1 MSENSIIDQR
11 EPWQKKP
18 KFNWGKTLLISFGFF
33 ASSIAWS
40 QYNSQI
46 PIALDALLPSS
57 YLLIGFIMTLDNIIG
72 MFLQPMMGNR
82 SDRTKSRFG
91 RRMPFILI
99 GLPISAGLFV
109 LLALTKDIL
118 WLYIIVIFFFVT
130 AMAFWRAPV
139 VSLMPDFVAP
149 QNRSKGNA
157 LVNIFGGIASTAA
170 ALVGGILI
178 DQDYLIG
185 FVFVAVAMIV
195 ALVILYFGVK
205 EPDTRE
211 WDFSEALNKQKEAG
225 IWKKIREIVKE
236 EEKSPIWMLIA
247 IWAWFMTHQAIES
260 LLSLY
265 ATKIIGILPGEAQQ
279 LLIYVSISFIIF
291 AFVSSFLSKKLTRRI
306 TILIGLGICILSL
319 LTAIFIKGPDQLW
332 LLIVILIT
340 YGAGWAF
347 INVNSIA
354 MMWDMATTKKQIG
367 TYTGLYYFASFLAA
381 VLGPITLGYVMEYVT
396 GLEYLFPIAAVFMLI
411 AVVAML
417 FVKRGEPEL
426 TEEQKSDLENA
437 KLEAK

>member
-1 MSENSIIDQR
+1 
-11 EPWQKKP
+11 
-18 KFNWGKTLLISFGFF
+18 
-33 ASSIAWS
+33 
-40 QYNSQI
+40 
-46 PIALDALLPSS
+46 
-57 YLLIGFIMTLDNIIG
+57 
-72 MFLQPMMGNR
+72 
-82 SDRTKSRFG
+82 
-91 RRMPFILI
+91 
-99 GLPISAGLFV
+99 
-109 LLALTKDIL
+109 
-118 WLYIIVIFFFVT
+118 
-130 AMAFWRAPV
+130 MAFWRAPV

-157 LVNIFGGIASTAA
+157 LVNIFGGVASTAA

-178 DQDYLIG
+178 DKDYLIG

-195 ALVILYFGVK
+195 AFVILYFGVK

-225 IWKKIREIVKE
+225 IWKKIRELVKE

-265 ATKIIGILPGEAQQ
+265 ATKIIGVSDGKAQQ
-279 LLIYVSISFIIF
+279 LLIYVSVSFIIF

-319 LTAIFIKGPDQLW
+319 VTAIFIKGPDQLW

-396 GLEYLFPIAAVFMLI
+396 GLEYLFPIAALFMLI

>member
-1 MSENSIIDQR
+1 MSEKSIIDQR

-46 PIALDALLPSS
+46 PIALDVLLPSQ

-72 MFLQPMMGNR
+72 MFLQPIMGNL

-99 GLPISAGLFV
+99 GLPISAGLFL
-109 LLALTKDIL
+109 LLALTKNTL

-130 AMAFWRAPV
+130 AMAIWRAPV
-139 VSLMPDFVAP
+139 VSMMPDFVSP

-157 LVNIFGGIASTAA
+157 LVNIFGGIASAA
-170 ALVGGILI
+170 AAFVGGILI
-178 DQDYLIG
+178 DKDYFIG
-185 FVFVAVAMIV
+185 FVFVVVAMIV
-195 ALVILYFGVK
+195 ALIILFFGVK

-211 WDFSEALNKQKEAG
+211 WDFSEALNKKNEAG
-225 IWKKIREIVKE
+225 IWNKIKELVKE

-265 ATKIIGILPGEAQQ
+265 ATKIIGVSDGEAQQ
-279 LLIYVSISFIIF
+279 LLLYVSISFIIF
-291 AFVSSFLSKKLTRRI
+291 AFVSSFLSKKLTRRT

-319 LTAIFIKGPDQLW
+319 VSAIFIKGPDQLW
-332 LLIVILIT
+332 LLIAILIV

-347 INVNSIA
+347 ININSIA
-354 MMWDMATTKKQIG
+354 MMWDMATTPKQIG

-381 VLGPITLGYVMEYVT
+381 VLGPISLGYIMEYVA
-396 GLEYLFPIAAVFMLI
+396 GLEYLLPVGAVFMLI
-411 AVVAML
+411 AIIAML

-426 TEEQKSDLENA
+426 TEEQKSDLEKA
-437 KLEAK
+437 KIDAK